1 MPNQSEMKGLVSKN
15 MPVKKFQDDDKIV
28 NIHIKNKHN
37 R

>member
-1 MPNQSEMKGLVSKN
+1 VSKN